1 MTKLESITS
10 LKKYGIKDGSR
21 IYVKTE
27 TVAKSGMS
35 RTVSVF
41 IPVQNRLSGLHI
53 ICINYLTSEITDQGL
68 DKNGNIKLHGCGMDM
83 HYWLVSELS
92 REMGLT
98 LEKVTL

>member
-1 MTKLESITS
+1 MTKLESITL
-10 LKKYGIKDGSR
+10 LKKYGVKDSSR

-41 IPVQNRLSGLHI
+41 IPVQDRSSGLHI
-53 ICINYLTSEITDQGL
+53 MCINYLTSEITGQKL
-68 DKNGNIKLHGCGMDM
+68 DKNGNIKLYGCGMDV
-83 HYWLVSELS
+83 HDWLVSELAC
-92 REMGLT
+92 EMGLT

>member
-1 MTKLESITS
+1 MNKIESIEV
-10 LKKYGIKDGSR
+10 LKTFNIVDGSR

-35 RTVSVF
+35 RTVSVYVPVMDKGELF
-41 IPVQNRLSGLHI
+41 IKNISYFVAP
-53 ICINYLTSEITDQGL
+53 ITEQKL
-68 DKNGNIKLHGCGMDM
+68 DKNGNIKLSGCGMDM
-83 HYWLVSELS
+83 HYWLVSKLA

>member
-1 MTKLESITS
+1 MTKLESVTL
-10 LKKYGIKDGSR
+10 LKKYGIEDGSR

-35 RTVSVF
+35 RTVSVYVPVTDKGQLF
-41 IPVQNRLSGLHI
+41 IKNISYFVAP
-53 ICINYLTSEITDQGL
+53 ITGQKL
-68 DKNGNIKLHGCGMDM
+68 DKNGNIKLSGCGMDM
-83 HYWLVSELS
+83 HYWLVSELA

>member
-1 MTKLESITS
+1 MNKIESIEV
-10 LKKYGIKDGSR
+10 LKTFNIVDGSR

-35 RTVSVF
+35 RTVSVYVPVMDKGELF
-41 IPVQNRLSGLHI
+41 IKNISYFVAP
-53 ICINYLTSEITDQGL
+53 ITEQKL
-68 DKNGNIKLHGCGMDM
+68 DKNGNIKLNGCGMDM
-83 HYWLVSELS
+83 HYWLVSELA

>member
-10 LKKYGIKDGSR
+10 LKKYGIKDGSH

-41 IPVQNRLSGLHI
+41 IPVQDRLSGLHI
-53 ICINYLTSEITDQGL
+53 MCINYLTSEITGQKL
-68 DKNGNIKLHGCGMDM
+68 DKKGNIKLHGCGMDM
-83 HYWLVSELS
+83 HYWLVSELA
-92 REMGLT
+92 REMGLD